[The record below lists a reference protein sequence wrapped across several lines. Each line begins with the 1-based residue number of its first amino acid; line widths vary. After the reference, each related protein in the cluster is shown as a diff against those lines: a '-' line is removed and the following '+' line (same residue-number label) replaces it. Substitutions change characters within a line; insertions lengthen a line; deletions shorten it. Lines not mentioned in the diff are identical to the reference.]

1 MTRAAS
7 ASRIIASS
15 RPTRSALSTTPPSTS
30 PTTSFSSSR
39 PRAPFTHHARR
50 HLCTVRAHNL
60 SPQRRA
66 QKRKNV
72 QRHGPNRRP
81 TTRPRPP
88 ARTTPAAQQD
98 ARGRPAPGRRLH
110 ALPRHGYS
118 TPSSPARKTSPLTHA
133 RTPGA
138 SAFIGL
144 GIYSYLS
151 GHSQLRQERARILAS
166 KSLLGLRARKAS
178 ITGLAATLVGLGVY
192 RLVN

>member
-66 QKRKNV
+66 QKRKKC
-72 QRHGPNRRP
+72 PA
-81 TTRPRPP
+81 TRPQPP
-88 ARTTPAAQQD
+88 PNNAPATSRSNNPRRSARCSRTTGARSTTARPAASWV
-98 ARGRPAPGRRLH
+98 LH
-110 ALPRHGYS
+110 ALFPGPQDLS
-118 TPSSPARKTSPLTHA
+118 ADARTHA
-133 RTPGA
+133 RRIRVHRPRHLQLPVGPLAAAAGA
-138 SAFIGL
+138 
-144 GIYSYLS
+144 
-151 GHSQLRQERARILAS
+151 RADTGEQVA
-166 KSLLGLRARKAS
+166 A
-178 ITGLAATLVGLGVY
+178 GLAGAEGVDNGVGRDAGRAGGVSAG
-192 RLVN
+192 